1 LQRVVVNMSMNRHTE
16 QEWQFTAQD
25 LESARH
31 WLAAQPQNMSERRF
45 AARPTL
51 DLQDTYYD
59 SPDWMIFRA
68 GYALR
73 VRRALRA
80 DQEGIAETEITLK
93 SLQRPHNG
101 VARRTEFSESV
112 GDTNLDEVLA
122 RGEGIGGRIR
132 ELVGAR
138 PLAALF
144 LARTRRER
152 QQLLEADTD
161 LPLAEVDLDETS
173 IETAAGGAQELR
185 RVEVECINAEP
196 AALTPMVEQLRDAA
210 QLQPV
215 AMSKFR
221 AGLAAA
227 GLDPSA
233 SEPLGATDIHANQ
246 PFAEAQLAMLR
257 RYLAEMMAREA
268 EVRTGSAKAVHE
280 MRVAARHLEVLL
292 RVFRGYGPGWA
303 IATRPRVH
311 GLIKALGA
319 VRDGDVQLAFLDSA
333 LDALAPEQRKTFE
346 PMRERLTVQ
355 RSKARAHL
363 LHALD
368 SPAVQVWTRDWQQ
381 HLRDATPG
389 SARAQRTATAVVA
402 RDLIRGEM
410 RALRKRARRL
420 GKNSSADEYH
430 EVRIRTKRLRYT
442 LDAFESLY
450 GETAPSFVRALGKL
464 QTVLGEYHDSTM
476 RERHFTELVASGPH
490 LPSSTSFVVG
500 RLVERDASAIDN
512 CRERFPKAYR
522 RVHKRRWRELNAVM
536 KQTALAARTSAAREA
551 AG

>member
-16 QEWQFTAQD
+16 QEWQFAAQD

-31 WLAAQPQNMSERRF
+31 WLAAQPQNVSERRF
-45 AARPTL
+45 ATRPTL
-51 DLQDTYYD
+51 NLQDTYYD
-59 SPDWMIFRA
+59 STDWMIFRA

-73 VRRALRA
+73 VRRALRD
-80 DQEGIAETEITLK
+80 DQEGTGETEITLK

-101 VARRTEFSESV
+101 IARRTEFSESV

-122 RGEGIGGRIR
+122 RGDGIGGRIR

-173 IETAAGGAQELR
+173 IETATGSAHELR

-196 AALTPMVEQLRDAA
+196 EALMPMVEQLRDAA

-215 AMSKFR
+215 EMSKFR

-233 SEPLGATDIHANQ
+233 PQPLGAIDIHATQ

-257 RYLAEMMAREA
+257 RYFAEMMAREA
-268 EVRTGSAKAVHE
+268 EVRAGSAKVVHE

-292 RVFRGYGPGWA
+292 RVFRGYGPSWA
-303 IATRPRVH
+303 VASRARIH
-311 GLIKALGA
+311 GLVKSLGA

-333 LDALAPEQRKTFE
+333 LASLSPEERQTFE

-355 RSKARAHL
+355 RTKARTHL

-368 SPAVQVWTRDWQQ
+368 SPAIQGWTRDWQQ

-389 SARAQRTATAVVA
+389 SARAQRAATAIVA

-410 RALRKRARRL
+410 RSLRKRARRL
-420 GKNSSADEYH
+420 GKNSTADEYH

-442 LDAFESLY
+442 LDAFDGLY
-450 GETAPSFVRALGKL
+450 GESAAIFVRALGKL
-464 QTVLGEYHDSTM
+464 QTVLGEYHDSTV

-500 RLVERDASAIDN
+500 RLVERDASAIER

-522 RVHKRRWRELNAVM
+522 RVRKRRWRELNAVM
-536 KQTALAARTSAAREA
+536 KQTALAATTSAASETP
-551 AG
+551 G